1 MGNLRAAC
9 ARRTGSTCPHPDAE
23 ASAYDPRAT
32 SGLPALGR
40 HERLHPE
47 ACQMGMEPLEDPVAM
62 PCFHPKPAWQAR
74 LGGKL
79 SFAYV
84 RGWRVIMVP
93 CTTCHGCIKAHA
105 QAWAFR
111 CHLEGTRS
119 PHNSFAT
126 LTFDDEHLPFTLD
139 WRRDGQ
145 PFLKALRQRIC
156 NTKPHLPTM
165 GPPLRFFA
173 SGEYGSRTHRPH
185 YHFLLFGYDSMGPAS
200 QRMVQD
206 SWGKGQVRIDPVTP
220 ARIAYCAGY
229 TDKKTDDRFR
239 SVEHADPETG
249 EAWQPPFIQM
259 SRKPG
264 LGSHAR
270 QWTESWRLF
279 AVHQDQKLPVPRYLH
294 KAWRDHAT
302 IEDLLQL
309 QAEKDAFLLDR
320 DNSLP
325 RLEAAEKIALAKQQ
339 RSQEERQQKSQKR
352 EFEKAQIRRFLT
364 MKPTG
369 DTTT

>member
-9 ARRTGSTCPHPDAE
+9 ARRTGSTCPHHAGE
-23 ASAYDPRAT
+23 ASAF
-32 SGLPALGR
+32 S
-40 HERLHPE
+40 
-47 ACQMGMEPLEDPVAM
+47 M

-145 PFLKALRQRIC
+145 PFLKSLRQRAAARTLDRVSPI
-156 NTKPHLPTM
+156 
-165 GPPLRFFA
+165 RFFA

-339 RSQEERQQKSQKR
+339 RSEEERQQKSQKR

>member
-1 MGNLRAAC
+1 
-9 ARRTGSTCPHPDAE
+9 
-23 ASAYDPRAT
+23 
-32 SGLPALGR
+32 
-40 HERLHPE
+40 
-47 ACQMGMEPLEDPVAM
+47 
-62 PCFHPKPAWQAR
+62 
-74 LGGKL
+74 
-79 SFAYV
+79 
-84 RGWRVIMVP
+84 MVP

-145 PFLKALRQRIC
+145 PFLKSLRQRTDRPI
-156 NTKPHLPTM
+156 
-165 GPPLRFFA
+165 RFFA
-173 SGEYGSRTHRPH
+173 SGEYGSKTHRPH
-185 YHFLLFGYDSMGPAS
+185 YHFLLFGYDSLGAKHLK
-200 QRMVQD
+200 MVQD
-206 SWGKGQVRIDPVTP
+206 SWGKGQVELTHVTP

-239 SVEHADPETG
+239 SVEHCDPETG
-249 EAWQPPFIQM
+249 EAWQPPLIQM
-259 SRKPG
+259 SRRPG

-270 QWTESWRLF
+270 QWIESWRLF
-279 AVHQDQKLPVPRYLH
+279 AVHQDKKLPVPRYLH
-294 KAWRDHAT
+294 KPWRDHAT

-325 RLEAAEKIALAKQQ
+325 RLEAAEKIALAQQQ
-339 RSQEERQQKSQKR
+339 RSAEDRQQKSQKR
-352 EFEKAQIRRFLT
+352 RFEKAQIRRFLT
-364 MKPTG
+364 G
-369 DTTT
+369 NNNNGETTT